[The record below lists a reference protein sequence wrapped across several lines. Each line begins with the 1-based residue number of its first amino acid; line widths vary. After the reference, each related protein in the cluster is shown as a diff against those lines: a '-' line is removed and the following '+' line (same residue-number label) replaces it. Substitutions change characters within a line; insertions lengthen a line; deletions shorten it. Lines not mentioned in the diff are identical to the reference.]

1 MNLLTLHTY
10 LRLTPFDTHT
20 EQGRSD
26 ERYRLAVL
34 SMAANVLSRG
44 AAMAVMVL
52 TVSLTVPYLG
62 AERFGVWMTI
72 ASFAGMLMFLDL
84 GIGNA
89 LTNKVAQV
97 AVQNNPE
104 RLRKTIS
111 GGLGFLFVIGCVVGM
126 LLIALFSILP
136 WQQLIKVGNPLLH
149 TEIRSAAILF
159 AALFGLYIFANGIQR
174 IFTGLQRAFE
184 GHLASMIGSVVTLL
198 ALWLAARQESGIPV
212 LLAVTLGVQSVAS
225 VSLIFVLLK
234 RGQLC
239 FPGLLSNIREETPH
253 LLHIGGLFL
262 LLQIGVMVGWGAD
275 SLIISSN
282 LGAEQVAVF
291 AVVQRLFQLV
301 SQPMSIMNAPLWG
314 AYADAHAKNDKAF
327 IRKTL
332 KSSLTTTLAYTAI
345 VATVLVFA
353 GGQIVDVWTKT
364 AIQISLGLL
373 AAYACWAILEAVG
386 NALSMFLNGC
396 GIVRQQVVQVV
407 VFSVVSIA
415 VKFFMIRNFGLEAM
429 ILGTVVTYAII
440 TAAVYGWFFRETL
453 FEQMR

>member
-1 MNLLTLHTY
+1 MKLLTLHKY
-10 LRLTPFDTHT
+10 LRLTPFDTFT

-26 ERYRLAVL
+26 ERYRRVVL
-34 SMAANVLSRG
+34 SMAANVMSRG
-44 AAMAVMVL
+44 AAMVVMVM

-89 LTNKVAQV
+89 LTNKVAQR
-97 AVQNNPE
+97 AAQHNPE
-104 RLRKTIS
+104 QLRKVIS
-111 GGLGFLFVIGCVVGM
+111 GGLGFLFLIGCGVGA
-126 LLIALFSILP
+126 LLMALFSFLP
-136 WQQLIKVGNPLLH
+136 WQQLIKVSNLLLH
-149 TEIRSAAILF
+149 AEIRSAALLF
-159 AALFGLYIFANGIQR
+159 AGLFGLHIFANGIQR

-198 ALWLAARQESGIPV
+198 VLWLAARQESGITV
-212 LLAVTLGVQSVAS
+212 LLTVTLGIQSVAS
-225 VSLIFVLLK
+225 LSLIFLLLK
-234 RGQLC
+234 RGQFC
-239 FPGLLSNIREETPH
+239 FPGLLSNIREEAPH

-275 SLIISSN
+275 SLIISSH

-314 AYADAHAKNDKAF
+314 AYADAYAKNDKAF
-327 IRKTL
+327 IRTTL
-332 KSSLTTTLAYTAI
+332 KSSLTTTLAYTTI
-345 VATVLVFA
+345 VAMVLVFA
-353 GGQIVDVWTKT
+353 GGQIVDVWTKA

-396 GIVRQQVVQVV
+396 GIVRQQVVHVV
-407 VFSVVSIA
+407 VFSIASIA
-415 VKFFMIRNFGLEAM
+415 VKFFMIRTFGLEAM
-429 ILGTVVTYAII
+429 ILGTAVTYAII
-440 TAAVYGWFFRETL
+440 TSVAYGWFFRETL
-453 FEQMR
+453 SAQMK

>member
-1 MNLLTLHTY
+1 MNLLTLHRY
-10 LRLTPFDTHT
+10 LRFTPFDTAS

-34 SMAANVLSRG
+34 SMVANVLSRG
-44 AAMAVMVL
+44 VAMAVMVL
-52 TVSLTVPYLG
+52 TVSLTLPYLG

-97 AVQNNPE
+97 AAQNNPQ
-104 RLRKTIS
+104 RLRQTIS
-111 GGLGFLFVIGCVVGM
+111 GGLGFLFVIGCAVGA

-149 TEIRSAAILF
+149 TEIRSAAMLF
-159 AALFGLYIFANGIQR
+159 AGLFGLYIFANGIQR
-174 IFTGLQRAFE
+174 IFTGLQRAYE
-184 GHLASMIGSVVTLL
+184 GHLASLLGSLAMLL
-198 ALWLAARQESGIPV
+198 ALGLAARQESGIPV
-212 LLAVTLGVQSVAS
+212 LLLITLGIQSLAS
-225 VSLIFVLLK
+225 LSLLIVLIK
-234 RGQLC
+234 RGQFG

-253 LLHIGGLFL
+253 LLHIGGLFF
-262 LLQIGVMVGWGAD
+262 LLQLGVMVGWGAD

-332 KSSLTTTLAYTAI
+332 ESSLMTTLAYSAI
-345 VATVLVFA
+345 VAMVLVFA
-353 GGQIVDVWTKT
+353 GGRIVEIWTDN

-373 AAYACWAILEAVG
+373 AAYACWVILEAVG

-396 GIVRQQVVQVV
+396 GIVRQQVIHVL
-407 VFSVVSIA
+407 VFSIASIA

-429 ILGTVVTYAII
+429 ILGTAFTYAVIT
-440 TAAVYGWFFRETL
+440 TAAYGWFFRKTL
-453 FEQMR
+453 FAQMR